1 MATLT
6 GNAINTSYQ
15 GLIKLDDNGAINP
28 TTLKQLTDGTGGSL
42 PIQVSQVETKF
53 QSLVDFTSATVI
65 GIAAGGLVS
74 GTGTN
79 SLQSGI
85 TGATGNASS
94 TNSIAIGVD
103 AAMSGGFGAAIGVYS
118 EAGGNYAN
126 AFGSLCNASG
136 TNALAVGKQATAS
149 TDKSVSIGTETTSGG
164 TESIVIGSNTS
175 TIEYR
180 AISIGQGNQVG
191 TNSTT
196 IGQYSRTG
204 SSSIAMGDNANN
216 AYGAKNNAVSLGAGA
231 NAETNSTAVGR
242 DTRALGSNSV
252 AIGKDSQST
261 AYGAIALGDGV
272 IAATPDT
279 LTVKLLQ
286 IANYLTMNF
295 ADDAAAAAAG
305 IPLGGVYHTSGALK
319 IRIA

>member
-6 GNAINTSYQ
+6 GNAINTSYE
-15 GLIKLDDNGAINP
+15 GLLKTLDNAAINGTNRVISDGVGNVLP
-28 TTLKQLTDGTGGSL
+28 LEASTTTIKFTGNA
-42 PIQVSQVETKF
+42 
-53 QSLVDFTSATVI
+53 DFTSATVT

-103 AAMSGGFGAAIGVYS
+103 AVMSGGFGAAIGVYS
-118 EAGGNYAN
+118 EAAGNYAN

-136 TNALAVGKQATAS
+136 TNSLAAGKQATAS
-149 TDKSVSIGTETTSGG
+149 TNKAVSLGIEVTSGG
-164 TESIVIGSNTS
+164 TESVIIGSNIS
-175 TIEYR
+175 TTAYR

-191 TNSTT
+191 QNSTT

-216 AYGAKNNAVSLGAGA
+216 LYGAKNNAVSLGAGA
-231 NAETNSTAVGR
+231 NAETNSTAVGQN
-242 DTRALGSNSV
+242 TKALGQNSV
-252 AIGKDSQST
+252 AIGKDSQSN

-286 IANYLTMNF
+286 IANYTTMNF
-295 ADDAAAAAAG
+295 ADDAAAATGG

-319 IRIA
+319 IRIS